1 MSLYEKLNH
10 IKSSAKKIDL
20 FIACM
25 TVPFGMGTDYTYS
38 ISWELSKSL
47 RVSTFRFV
55 DVLVCR
61 RFGLSTSWFVDVSAC
76 RRFGLSTFR
85 FVDVLVCRRF
95 GLSTL
100 RLVAVLICRCLGLS
114 TFWLWTFRFVD
125 VLTCNHLFYSF
136 IIRNEQNKVS
146 AFLRHIISITMY
158 ACSLQYHSAGSHLT
172 MNQWMVSTTFAR
184 KQLSYIIFISCY
196 TCIHIYIIFHKVNL
210 MQNPKL

>member
-1 MSLYEKLNH
+1 MHVLIWKAKPYQVICEKYLFVYRMHDCSFWYGYWLYIQYILR
-10 IKSSAKKIDL
+10 IKQKFKSVDVSV
-20 FIACM
+20 CRR
-25 TVPFGMGTDYTYS
+25 FG
-38 ISWELSKSL
+38 L
-47 RVSTFRFV
+47 STFRLV

-61 RFGLSTSWFVDVSAC
+61 RFGLSTFWFVDVS
-76 RRFGLSTFR
+76 
-85 FVDVLVCRRF
+85 VCRRF

-100 RLVAVLICRCLGLS
+100 RLVDFLICRCLGLS

-136 IIRNEQNKVS
+136 ITRNEQNKVS
-146 AFLRHIISITMY
+146 AFLRHIISITIY

-172 MNQWMVSTTFAR
+172 MNQWMVSTTFAG

-196 TCIHIYIIFHKVNL
+196 TCIHIYIIFHKVLL